1 MEPNKT
7 ERTAE
12 AAAPEASRPA
22 SQTPQTPKNP
32 PVRRVGSLT
41 LGVCLMAAGAFFL
54 CYYFVPQFNWELVLK
69 VAPAAGL
76 CLLGGEVLYF
86 AAKPGKWKYDFL
98 SVFLCLCLMAVCLCL
113 SALPMVLDRID
124 PANEVRAA
132 KIATEYENTLYA
144 AIRDDAPDIPLK
156 DLRAWLSNYYGSAE
170 TVTTAAS
177 DINSGLGVLQ
187 VNIELFGPYEQK
199 ADFALDC
206 RRLTDIIRQQTAQPT
221 SVTFYYD
228 GIEVAD
234 SEELDTGSMKQE
246 RSYTL
251 NLDGNAQL
259 DWTADQMTKQTEES
273 SLLDEENT
281 AAAEREAEN

>member
-32 PVRRVGSLT
+32 SVRRVGSLT
-41 LGVCLMAAGAFFL
+41 LGVCLMAAGVFFL

-69 VAPAAGL
+69 IAPAAGL

-98 SVFLCLCLMAVCLCL
+98 SVFFCLCLMAVCLCM

-124 PANEVRAA
+124 PANEARAA
-132 KIATEYENTLYA
+132 KIATDYENTLYA

-156 DLRAWLSNYYGSAE
+156 DLAAWLSNYYGSAE

-177 DINSGLGVLQ
+177 DLNSGLGVLQ

-199 ADFALDC
+199 AAFATDC

-228 GIEVAD
+228 GIEVVD

-259 DWTADQMTKQTEES
+259 DWTADQMTRQTEES

-281 AAAEREAEN
+281 DSAEREAEN

>member
-12 AAAPEASRPA
+12 AAAPEA
-22 SQTPQTPKNP
+22 PQTPKNL

-54 CYYFVPQFNWELVLK
+54 CYYFLPHFNWELALK
-69 VAPAAGL
+69 IAPAAGL

-98 SVFLCLCLMAVCLCL
+98 SVFFCLCLMAVCLCM

-124 PANEVRAA
+124 PANEARVA
-132 KIATEYENTLYA
+132 KIAADYENTLYA
-144 AIRDDAPDIPLK
+144 AIRDEAPDIPLK
-156 DLRAWLSNYYGSAE
+156 DLRAGLYDYYGSAE
-170 TVTTAAS
+170 TATAAAS
-177 DINSGLGVLQ
+177 DLNSGLGVLQ

-199 ADFALDC
+199 AAFAIDC
-206 RRLTDIIRQQTAQPT
+206 RKITDIIRQQTAQPT
-221 SVTFYYD
+221 GVTFFYD

-234 SEELDTGSMKQE
+234 SEELHTGSMKQE
-246 RSYTL
+246 CSYTL
-251 NLDGNAQL
+251 NLDSNAQL
-259 DWTADQMTKQTEES
+259 DWTADQMTKQTEAS
-273 SLLDEENT
+273 SLLDEENP
-281 AAAEREAEN
+281 AAEREAED

>member
-41 LGVCLMAAGAFFL
+41 LGVCLMAAGVFFL
-54 CYYFVPQFNWELVLK
+54 CYYFVPQFNWELALK
-69 VAPAAGL
+69 IAPAAGL

-98 SVFLCLCLMAVCLCL
+98 SVFFCLCLMAVCLCM
-113 SALPMVLDRID
+113 SALPMVLDRMD
-124 PANEVRAA
+124 PANEVWAA
-132 KIATEYENTLYA
+132 KIAAEYENTLYA
-144 AIRDDAPDIPLK
+144 AIRDDAPDIPLMS
-156 DLRAWLSNYYGSAE
+156 LRAWLSNYYGSAE

-199 ADFALDC
+199 AAFATDC

-228 GIEVAD
+228 GIEVVD

-281 AAAEREAEN
+281 DSAEREAEN

>member
-12 AAAPEASRPA
+12 AAAPAASRPA
-22 SQTPQTPKNP
+22 SQTPQTPKDP
-32 PVRRVGSLT
+32 SVRRVGSLT
-41 LGVCLMAAGAFFL
+41 LGICLMAAGVFFL
-54 CYYFVPQFNWELVLK
+54 CYYFVPQFNWELALK

-98 SVFLCLCLMAVCLCL
+98 SVFFCLCLMAVCLCM

-124 PANEVRAA
+124 PANEAQAA
-132 KIATEYENTLYA
+132 KIAADYENTLYA
-144 AIRDDAPDIPLK
+144 AIRDEAPDIPLK
-156 DLRAWLSNYYGSAE
+156 DLRAGLYNYYGSAE

-177 DINSGLGVLQ
+177 DLNSGLGVLQ

-199 ADFALDC
+199 AAFALDC
-206 RRLTDIIRQQTAQPT
+206 RKITDIIRQQTAQPT

-228 GIEVAD
+228 GIEAAD
-234 SEELDTGSMKQE
+234 GEELHTGSMKQE

-251 NLDGNAQL
+251 NLDSNAQL
-259 DWTADQMTKQTEES
+259 DWTADQMTKQTEEI

-281 AAAEREAEN
+281 AAEREAEN